1 MHDKPRRQ
9 KWSTENRPVGADL
22 GNGIFQFQFANEEDL
37 LGVLDKRPYQFAR
50 WMVIV
55 ERWRPTAA
63 PDFPS
68 LIPFWIK
75 IQGIPVH
82 LWTEP
87 TVKTIGKN
95 IGIYEEADITSLTVR
110 MRSSVIEY
118 PNGDEVIATL
128 VYEKLE
134 RHCSKCFR
142 LDHEL
147 RDCLQAKAEKRQ
159 LQETN
164 EKKEISQSHSASS
177 PGRTDRSV
185 RRDSDRHLHH
195 HRETVPRDS
204 PAPIESNYRDERHRD
219 RPGYGNSRSHDSYSR
234 GVSGGNT
241 GERDKQPYNGTRRE
255 NWRLPRPH
263 RPYNLTYREVQRPSL
278 TNPPHEDKTRDYE
291 RQKESRDRDK
301 EREAPSNP
309 RSDPRSSDRGIP
321 LRKGHLDLPQAAV
334 NEAIEE
340 LREVM
345 GQYSSC
351 ADPTE
356 RNSNSDG
363 PGSTDA
369 PAKTR
374 RGRDGNRAAC
384 KPGKSSG
391 SFATRAL
398 PYSSS
403 QEPTYRSPSQTWPA
417 PWEEKSQQ

>member
-1 MHDKPRRQ
+1 
-9 KWSTENRPVGADL
+9 
-22 GNGIFQFQFANEEDL
+22 
-37 LGVLDKRPYQFAR
+37 
-50 WMVIV
+50 
-55 ERWRPTAA
+55 
-63 PDFPS
+63 
-68 LIPFWIK
+68 
-75 IQGIPVH
+75 
-82 LWTEP
+82 
-87 TVKTIGKN
+87 
-95 IGIYEEADITSLTVR
+95 
-110 MRSSVIEY
+110 
-118 PNGDEVIATL
+118 NGDEVIATL

-278 TNPPHEDKTRDYE
+278 TIPPHEDKNRDYE

-321 LRKGHLDLPQAAV
+321 LRKGHLDLPQDAV

-356 RNSNSDG
+356 SAARKERFRLSEESGELEETAIQMVQAALTHQQRPAAEGIETERPASPERVPALLRLG
-363 PGSTDA
+363 PSPTA
-369 PAKTR
+369 QAKSPPTEAR
-374 RGRDGNRAAC
+374 R
-384 KPGKSSG
+384 KPGRPPGKRRVNNSPKTLTGAG
-391 SFATRAL
+391 SRKRKLQQTK
-398 PYSSS
+398 
-403 QEPTYRSPSQTWPA
+403 PTA
-417 PWEEKSQQ
+417 C